1 MGQQARIKSAQMVLF
16 SAEPAKS
23 SVGAML
29 KMEFPPLNQGGKT
42 YKLEVDMYP
51 APERCGKF
59 PFYLGCFVTLEPVM
73 NEVAEA
79 LMEFKCDLPIAAR
92 LQGFD
97 DTVITIFGNRP
108 RKRRKTDVDY
118 KIKVAKNEQFVVFAK
133 QFATVRWEVDMG
145 SVKAVQLRG
154 RELPYFEKEIT
165 EPVKIKWKNFRD
177 TFGEKLEMQLRI
189 PHF

>member
-1 MGQQARIKSAQMVLF
+1 
-16 SAEPAKS
+16 
-23 SVGAML
+23 ML
-29 KMEFPPLNQGGKT
+29 MFQ
-42 YKLEVDMYP
+42 
-51 APERCGKF
+51 R
-59 PFYLGCFVTLEPVM
+59 
-73 NEVAEA
+73 
-79 LMEFKCDLPIAAR
+79 
-92 LQGFD
+92 
-97 DTVITIFGNRP
+97 
-108 RKRRKTDVDY
+108 
-118 KIKVAKNEQFVVFAK
+118 FVVFAK